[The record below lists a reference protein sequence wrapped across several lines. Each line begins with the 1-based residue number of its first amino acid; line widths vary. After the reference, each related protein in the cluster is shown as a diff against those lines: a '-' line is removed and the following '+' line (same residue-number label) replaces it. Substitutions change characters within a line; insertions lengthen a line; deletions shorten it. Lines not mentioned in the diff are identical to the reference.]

1 MQAVLERE
9 QALRAAQLSY
19 TDASFHVELVQQSDV
34 TASAP
39 TTNGERLPALTRK
52 VLGLHSL
59 PCPAPIH
66 KLGTLCWLVPSKA
79 QLLQRGALNAH

>member
-34 TASAP
+34 TASA
-39 TTNGERLPALTRK
+39 TITNGER
-52 VLGLHSL
+52 
-59 PCPAPIH
+59 
-66 KLGTLCWLVPSKA
+66 
-79 QLLQRGALNAH
+79 